1 MVFNWFDAKDE
12 KLFGSSLADFYLERH
27 KTEVVN
33 KNNKYVERKQKELF
47 VKLLQQLEGFKAK
60 HKLNFYKK
68 AQLGNAFKWRL
79 IESGLSA
86 EQVNQLTSWL
96 TRQL

>member
-1 MVFNWFDAKDE
+1 MVFNWFNAKEE
-12 KLFGSSLADFYLERH
+12 KIFGSSLADFYLERH
-27 KTEVVN
+27 KTEAIN

-47 VKLLQQLEGFKAK
+47 VKMLQQLESFKAK
-60 HKLNFYKK
+60 HQSNVYKK

-79 IESGLSA
+79 MESGLST
-86 EQVNQLTSWL
+86 EHVDQLTRWL